1 MNKVERMNRIKEN
14 AIMYINKFNNC
25 ENGYAILQLPID
37 VIYKFRDY
45 EDVTTFLKKEPD
57 RADYEILYA
66 DRCMG
71 LENPTTKEINE
82 ILEGI
87 FTRFNCDIPTD
98 YFGTSLSVSD
108 VVVIK
113 LNNEVTAYY
122 VDTFGFKKL
131 ENFEF

>member
-1 MNKVERMNRIKEN
+1 MKKIKEN

-57 RADYEILYA
+57 RADYKILYA
-66 DRCMG
+66 
-71 LENPTTKEINE
+71 EEFNTTINNDINE

-113 LNNEVTAYY
+113 LNNEVAAYY